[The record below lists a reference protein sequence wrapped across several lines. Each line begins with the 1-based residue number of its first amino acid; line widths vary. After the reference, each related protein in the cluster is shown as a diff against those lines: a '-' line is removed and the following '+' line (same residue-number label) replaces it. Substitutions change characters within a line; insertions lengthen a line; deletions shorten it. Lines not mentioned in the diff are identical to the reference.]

1 MGASEDS
8 LWAEFRRFQHRE
20 KPPDAQP
27 VIDPLLRAMF
37 QQGKTQASCEGR
49 WCSMACRQQGWIVEA
64 DPAANLWCCTQHGYM
79 HVCKK
84 DNCDVQFTDINGVTI
99 CVMSR
104 QPLSHE
110 FVHMNGFTL
119 HDPIEHN
126 RVAERAAH
134 TSKHRRKKMRG
145 DPVGHRKLSN
155 TRSVLYGIV
164 ACFFGNHKGRDAI
177 VEKLSERAA
186 CNFKTGL
193 QKMQKTTEVRVRRK
207 ADGKI
212 MVAPNLCRLPSEDE
226 VREMLHAV
234 LEPLDP
240 VCGVYPWPQP
250 IEILSPLCCDEQA
263 RRRAESWLV
272 QTVAKMWDF
281 LERRRVSVNAIS
293 EFHSFCV
300 FVVFRA
306 AAGLP
311 VEYVLDGRL
320 DVLVPVH
327 PDAAKCGVPMDW
339 IKAISHLS
347 TPEIRIETSNYSA
360 GCEILQRM
368 LDDLVGKFKAD
379 AYFDLREAMYSIHT
393 RCDGDETPAD
403 VGDADRSEHDS
414 EPDED
419 GPEFGDGEEDDE

>member
-20 KPPDAQP
+20 KPPDAP
-27 VIDPLLRAMF
+27 PKIDPLLCAIF
-37 QQGKTQASCEGR
+37 QQGKSAASCEGR
-49 WCSMACRQQGWIVEA
+49 WCSMACRQQGWIIEA
-64 DPAANLWCCTQHGYM
+64 DAAAGLWCCTHHGYM
-79 HVCKK
+79 HVCTKS
-84 DNCDVQFTDINGVTI
+84 NCDVQFTDINGVTI

-104 QPLSHE
+104 QPLSHD

-126 RVAERAAH
+126 RVADRAAH
-134 TSKHRRKKMRG
+134 AAKHRRKKMRG

-155 TRSVLYGIV
+155 TRAVLYGIV
-164 ACFFGNHKGRDAI
+164 ACFFGNDDGRRAI
-177 VEKLSERAA
+177 IEKLSERATS
-186 CNFKTGL
+186 NFRARL
-193 QKMQKTTEVRVRRK
+193 QKMQKATEVRVRRK
-207 ADGKI
+207 KDGQITVAAD
-212 MVAPNLCRLPSEDE
+212 MCRLPSEDE

-250 IEILSPLCCDEQA
+250 IEVLRPLGCDADA

-272 QTVAKMWDF
+272 MTVAKMWDF

-306 AAGLP
+306 AAGQP
-311 VEYVLDGRL
+311 VEYVLDGRK

-327 PDAAKCGVPMDW
+327 PDAARCGVPMEW

-379 AYFDLREAMYSIHT
+379 AYFDLREAMYSIHS
-393 RCDGDETPAD
+393 RCDGNELPED
-403 VGDADRSEHDS
+403 VGDAERSESVS
-414 EPDED
+414 ESDE
-419 GPEFGDGEEDDE
+419 GPAEFDEGEEDE